1 MCAHVLG
8 ELTRGH
14 LRSSRWRR
22 DAESPP
28 PARKGPAE
36 EVCALG
42 VGGVPGLRSRPQ
54 GCFLG
59 GVCSSDPALNLLL
72 GLGRWRGGRV
82 GLGDSALMGPGGSER
97 SCGGLPSVVRC

>member
-1 MCAHVLG
+1 MTGPRVCVR
-8 ELTRGH
+8 TRVGGA
-14 LRSSRWRR
+14 
-22 DAESPP
+22 DQGSPALVP
-28 PARKGPAE
+28 LAARKGPAE

-72 GLGRWRGGRV
+72 GLRRWRGGRV

-97 SCGGLPSVVRC
+97 SCRGLPSVVQC